1 MQLRIEKI
9 DYEGNG
15 VCHNNGKVLFV
26 KGSLK
31 DELVE
36 AHLVKEGKRFSIY
49 ETDQVLKKSPLRKE
63 ATCPFFKS
71 CGGCV
76 FDIVSYSDSLA
87 LKKEMVEDLFR
98 QQGIGNFDLEILSSP
113 KHYGYRNKISLKVQN
128 GKFGYFKEDTHE
140 FVPIT
145 NCLLAKVSIQNLL
158 KDFSLLNIREGSITI
173 RANENDELLLDI
185 KTDELPRINEN
196 ILLHHKIAGIRFN
209 EKGVYNFPFFIE
221 RIDHLLYKVHVESFF
236 QVNIDI
242 AEKIALDIKKELS
255 KEDIFY
261 DLYCGVGYF
270 SLKIAS
276 IVQQVVGI
284 ELNQKAILN
293 AIYNASLNH
302 ITNVSFHAGKVED
315 VLEKIP
321 IEANKAIVDPPRSGL
336 HKNVRRVLKEKKF
349 EKLIYISCNPK
360 TLARDLQDLL
370 EVYEIIY
377 IKLYDMFPFTKHVEV
392 LTVLKLK

>member
-128 GKFGYFKEDTHE
+128 GQFGYFEEETHQ
-140 FVPIT
+140 FVPIK
-145 NCLLAKVSIQNLL
+145 NCLLAKEAIQNFLQ
-158 KDFSLLNIREGSITI
+158 DFSLLNFYEGSIMI
-173 RANENDELLLDI
+173 RVNENDELLLAIETQD
-185 KTDELPRINEN
+185 LPKIHEK
-196 ILLHHKIAGIRFN
+196 ILLNHKIAGILLN
-209 EKGVYNFPFFIE
+209 GKCVYNAPFFIE
-221 RIDHLLYKVHVESFF
+221 RMDHLLYKVHAESFF
-236 QVNIDI
+236 QVNFDI
-242 AEKIALDIKKELS
+242 AEKIALDIEKVFT
-255 KEDIFY
+255 KEDVLY

-270 SLKIAS
+270 SLKLAR
-276 IVQQVVGI
+276 IVKQVVGI
-284 ELNQKAILN
+284 ELNQKAIFN
-293 AIYNASLNH
+293 AIYNASLNN
-302 ITNVSFHAGKVED
+302 ISNVSFHVGKVED
-315 VLEKIP
+315 LLEKISLK
-321 IEANKAIVDPPRSGL
+321 ANKVVVDPPRSGL
-336 HKNVRRVLKEKKF
+336 HKNVRKVLKEKKF
-349 EKLIYISCNPK
+349 EKIVYISCNPK
-360 TLARDLQDLL
+360 TLVRDLQDLL
-370 EVYEIIY
+370 EVYEIES

-392 LTVLKLK
+392 LAVLKLK